1 MSEESLE
8 RYLKLSSATRNQ
20 YSRMAIP
27 YFLKYEDRYCERPID
42 DVNSFM
48 EFLESEIDHKF
59 NKATLRLLRVSLRW
73 ILRINGVKDSS
84 YTMPI
89 FIPVE
94 KGRGSLR
101 GGKLKKTQLLVANAM
116 RKDAF
121 TNKRYSIH
129 ARLAVMIMYSSI
141 FFGLR
146 PAEWFCADFSVDG
159 RELVVTNAKFNS
171 ATGRGFSTHRVILIS
186 DSMPKDVLE
195 GTRWL
200 VEEIDKL
207 GYKRSHPSDIDRAL
221 MESLAN
227 CLSRVYDNIIKCGVA
242 VKSKNG
248 HRYTMYTG
256 RHQFSADAKKAGLSK
271 IEIAALMGH
280 ASVDS
285 AGKHYGKTRNGRNE
299 IHVYPHPED
308 VLAVEQILKRKSGNT
323 LPEFVL

>member
-1 MSEESLE
+1 MSNEFLDQ
-8 RYLKLSSATRNQ
+8 YLKLSDATRKQ

-27 YFLKYEDRYCERPID
+27 YFLKYEALYCERPID
-42 DVNSFM
+42 DVSCFM
-48 EFLESEIDHKF
+48 KFLKSEIDHKLSR
-59 NKATLRLLRVSLRW
+59 ATLRLLRVSLRW

-84 YTMPI
+84 YTMPT

-94 KGRGSLR
+94 KGHGSLR
-101 GGKLKKTQLLVANAM
+101 GGKLKRIPLIVANAM

-146 PAEWFCADFSVDG
+146 PAEWFCAEFSADG
-159 RELVVTNAKFNS
+159 RELIVTNAKFNPV
-171 ATGRGFSTHRVILIS
+171 TGRGFSTHRIILIS
-186 DSMPKDVLE
+186 DSMPEDVLE

-200 VEEIDKL
+200 LAEIEKL
-207 GYKRSHPSDIDRAL
+207 GYKKSHPSDIDRDL

-227 CLSRVYDNIIKCGVA
+227 CLSRVYENTIKSGMA
-242 VKSKNG
+242 VKSKKG
-248 HRYTMYTG
+248 HRCTMYTG

-271 IEIAALMGH
+271 QEVAALMGH

-285 AGKHYGKTRNGRNE
+285 AGQHYGKTRNGRNG
-299 IHVYPHPED
+299 IHVYPHPEN
-308 VLAVEQILKRKSGNT
+308 VAAVEQILEKKSNNA
-323 LPEFVL
+323 LPKFVI